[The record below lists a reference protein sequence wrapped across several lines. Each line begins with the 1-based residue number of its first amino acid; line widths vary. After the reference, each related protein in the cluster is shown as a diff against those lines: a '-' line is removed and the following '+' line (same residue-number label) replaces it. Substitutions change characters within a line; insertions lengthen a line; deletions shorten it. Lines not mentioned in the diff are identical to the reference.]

1 MAFKLARLRIQTS
14 GLDRINTI
22 PSFANKS
29 YYFISFQV
37 LNFIEYMHETLNVKC
52 GEFPPNPT
60 QMLIPNP
67 KSIQPSNS

>member
-14 GLDRINTI
+14 GLDWINTI

-37 LNFIEYMHETLNVKC
+37 LKFWNTCMKTLNVKC

-60 QMLIPNP
+60 QILIPNP